1 MQRVY
6 RSDLR
11 CPHCGSNWM
20 PKAGFSHGKQTYRC
34 GERHHRT
41 SPEGNRHYHPPQVK
55 SQAWEMYGEGRSI
68 AALSRA
74 LGLPEL
80 TALAWIKKSPSGRS
94 RVGTEGGPGSGA
106 WGGGHFPG

>member
-34 GERHHRT
+34 GECHHRP
-41 SPEGNRHYHPPQVK
+41 SPDGNRHYPPPRVK
-55 SQAWEMYGEGRSI
+55 SQAGEMYGEGMSI
-68 AALSRA
+68 AAIPWMSC
-74 LGLPEL
+74 
-80 TALAWIKKSPSGRS
+80 
-94 RVGTEGGPGSGA
+94 GPI
-106 WGGGHFPG
+106 WGGGSGRAGAGWGSGRQWWRKPMAGAGGGLR

>member
-34 GERHHRT
+34 GERHHRP
-41 SPEGNRHYHPPQVK
+41 SPEGNRHYPPPQVK
-55 SQAWEMYGEGRSI
+55 SQAWEMYGEGMSI

-74 LGLPEL
+74 LNLPEL
-80 TALAWIKKSPSGRS
+80 TVLAGIKKVRQA
-94 RVGTEGGPGSGA
+94 GA
-106 WGGGHFPG
+106 ELEQLAEELAAARAS